1 MAKFVVSCP
10 SCHGELR
17 ATRLSCAPCGTN
29 LEGSF
34 DVPLLLKLPPD
45 DLAFVSTFLRSSG
58 SLKAMAQHSG
68 SSYPTVR
75 NRLDQIIARLEELER
90 GVARRRHEILDAL
103 EKGRLSAKDAE
114 EALRKVGL

>member
-1 MAKFVVSCP
+1 MAKLVVSCP

-17 ATRLSCAPCGTN
+17 ATRLSCGHCGTN

-34 DVPLLLKLPPD
+34 DLPLLLQLPGE
-45 DLAFVSTFLRSSG
+45 DLAFVSAFVRSSG
-58 SLKAMAQHSG
+58 SLKAMAQQSG

-75 NRLDQIIARLEELER
+75 NRLDQIIARLEDLEK
-90 GVARRRHEILDAL
+90 GVAKRRHEILDAL
-103 EKGRLSAKDAE
+103 EKGRLSSKEAE